1 MKNQILMLLALLV
14 SVASFGQ
21 KNEIKAAEKAV
32 KKGDFATALT
42 QVNALDGM
50 VSSMDEKTLVKYY
63 YLRGETYAGMSKTYP
78 SKENYAEADS
88 SFQSLFELVE

>member
-1 MKNQILMLLALLV
+1 MKNQILMLLALFV

-50 VSSMDEKTLVKYY
+50 AIS
-63 YLRGETYAGMSKTYP
+63 
-78 SKENYAEADS
+78 
-88 SFQSLFELVE
+88 